1 MYGLRMWKMIILI
14 EDNSLIRWDLGKLK
28 PSKIVFAENLPGGG
42 RLLWSTMA
50 MNSCFDSIPQA
61 NHAWPWDRRFWTKAI
76 LGGRFSKLEQ
86 TKVSFWR
93 QIKLQSFNSWF
104 KTSEMHAG
112 CKQYAINVQSV
123 FSQLSVYHVSCCSV
137 LRNSCSFPPGSK
149 TEYHLMMI
157 AMCSPWPRK
166 VCEEGPKVG
175 KHTHTVHV
183 RLLIHRG
190 YKHEYN
196 GTTPKKSVISFCI
209 VTKWQSHLMLSCQS
223 AFDAVEIND
232 SSGRVSGR

>member
-93 QIKLQSFNSWF
+93 QITPVIQFLIQDFWN
-104 KTSEMHAG
+104 A
-112 CKQYAINVQSV
+112 CRVQAVCNQCAISIFATQC
-123 FSQLSVYHVSCCSV
+123 VSCFLLQRSAQLLFFSTRVKNWISPHDDCDV
-137 LRNSCSFPPGSK
+137 LPLAAQGLWRR
-149 TEYHLMMI
+149 
-157 AMCSPWPRK
+157 A
-166 VCEEGPKVG
+166 EGG
-175 KHTHTVHV
+175 QAYTH
-183 RLLIHRG
+183 
-190 YKHEYN
+190 
-196 GTTPKKSVISFCI
+196 SA
-209 VTKWQSHLMLSCQS
+209 CQTL
-223 AFDAVEIND
+223 D
-232 SSGRVSGR
+232 SQRI